1 MIVHDSTAV
10 PIKVH
15 DDARDFVTAERFS
28 ATAGVESGKLS
39 KSTWPRLSTHAHA
52 HPHFQASFVYSLA
65 AWHPV
70 FWPFVVLFILITSV
84 PRTAASRPK
93 RPPIGCLRFFFACHL
108 LPGDHDVHA
117 DWRDGHSLHFWI
129 PQTGRVSVVASPSP
143 ILVQVNVV
151 NSVAASEREG
161 STVPLA
167 KQDSPTLT

>member
-1 MIVHDSTAV
+1 MRCTTWFMIVHDSTAV
-10 PIKVH
+10 PNRVH

-93 RPPIGCLRFFFACHL
+93 RPPIGCLHFFLHASCCQVTMMYMLIGVMVTRCTFGFL
-108 LPGDHDVHA
+108 KPG
-117 DWRDGHSLHFWI
+117 GCLS
-129 PQTGRVSVVASPSP
+129 SPRRRPFSF
-143 ILVQVNVV
+143 
-151 NSVAASEREG
+151 R
-161 STVPLA
+161 
-167 KQDSPTLT
+167 